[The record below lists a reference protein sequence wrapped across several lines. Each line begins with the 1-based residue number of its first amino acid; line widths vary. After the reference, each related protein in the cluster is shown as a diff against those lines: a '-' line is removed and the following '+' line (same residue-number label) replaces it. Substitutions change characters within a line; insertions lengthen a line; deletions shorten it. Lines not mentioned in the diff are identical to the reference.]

1 MIEIKFGNKKIKSEK
16 IKVPTSKKLALFSC
30 ICFAVAIIFCMVIF
44 AYGIIN
50 DKIFESSMLVT
61 LITVSGAVVG
71 VTMVAYSNKA
81 RYENVNKLQQAG
93 LKSKYLILRDIG
105 SLDDERVKSEIEDA
119 LSKIESDIDNE
130 KTMSNP
136 EVTYNG

>member
-1 MIEIKFGNKKIKSEK
+1 MIEIKFGKKKIKSKK
-16 IKVPTSKKLALFSC
+16 IPMQTSKKLALFSC
-30 ICFAVAIIFCMVIF
+30 ICFAVAIIFSMVIF

-50 DKIFESSMLVT
+50 DKMFESSMLVT
-61 LITVSGAVVG
+61 LITISGAVVG

-93 LKSKYLILRDIG
+93 LKSKYLILRDVG
-105 SLDDERVKSEIEDA
+105 SLDDERVKEEIENT

-136 EVTYNG
+136 EITYNG